1 MDDIEFMATL
11 TSLTNPNKP
20 KNMVQG
26 IKMDD
31 GIPSDV
37 LKIKTDLMLQD
48 WKFTIAVQNR
58 GYCSQSKRLIVLPVW
73 LWNPRS
79 MSLQLETHGEQATT
93 QTMNAYRTWYL
104 CHEMSH
110 ALVEVYHNHDAVFM
124 RKLIEICPEESLHYE
139 LGYKPRNA
147 KSAGIGK
154 RKSQSIEQELGFE

>member
-1 MDDIEFMATL
+1 MNDDEFIATL

-26 IKMDD
+26 IRMDD
-31 GIPSDV
+31 GVPPPV

-48 WKFTIAVQNR
+48 WKFTIAAQSR
-58 GYCSQSKRLIVLPVW
+58 GYCSYIKKLIVLPAW

-79 MSLQLETHGEQATT
+79 IGSNLKTHGEQATT

-110 ALVEVYHNHDAVFM
+110 ALVGAYHNHDGTFM
-124 RKLIEICPEESLHYE
+124 AKLMEICPEESLHYE